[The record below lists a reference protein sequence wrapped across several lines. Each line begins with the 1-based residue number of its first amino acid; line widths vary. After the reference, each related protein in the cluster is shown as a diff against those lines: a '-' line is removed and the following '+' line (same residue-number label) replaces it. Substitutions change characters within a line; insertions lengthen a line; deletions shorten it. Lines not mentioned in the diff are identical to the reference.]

1 MSKSKIEWTEKS
13 WNPTTGCT
21 KFSSGCDNCYAEV
34 LSERLMTMGIQKY
47 KNGFNLVW
55 HVNEI
60 QRPLKWKKPSLI
72 FVNSMSDVFHEEI
85 PEWFILKVFETMNK
99 CSWHIFQIL
108 TKREDR
114 LLELNEKL
122 KWTPNIWMG
131 VTVESEDYL
140 SRVDLLKETKA
151 HVKFI
156 SCEPLLA
163 PISSLDLDG
172 IDWIIVGGESG
183 PKARPMQRSWVLDI
197 LHQCKEAEVKFF
209 FKQWGGKNKKK
220 NGRKLDGRIY
230 NEFPSYKEEQ
240 LNLYKHFNET

>member
-21 KFSSGCDNCYAEV
+21 KISSGCDNCYAEV
-34 LSERLMTMGIQKY
+34 LSERLMSMGVQKY
-47 KNGFNLVW
+47 KNGFNLTW

-60 QRPLKWKKPSLI
+60 QKPMKWKKPSII
-72 FVNSMSDVFHEEI
+72 FVNSMSDLFHEEI

-108 TKREDR
+108 TKRGDR
-114 LLELNEKL
+114 LLELNEKF

-151 HVKFI
+151 HGKFI

-172 IDWIIVGGESG
+172 IDWVIVGGESG
-183 PKARPMQRSWVLDI
+183 PKARPIKKSWVLDI
-197 LHQCKEAEVKFF
+197 LHQCKEAQVKFF
-209 FKQWGGKNKKK
+209 FKQWGGRNKKR
-220 NGRKLDGRIY
+220 NGRKLDGKIY
-230 NEFPSYKEEQ
+230 NELPFSNYKQ
-240 LNLYKHFNET
+240 LNLY